1 MNVGR
6 PWLPL
11 ACCALVVVSLAGQG
25 PVFQEVIE
33 LCDLRVPRHVA
44 ERNLNFSVVY
54 LLSVARQGKPERITK
69 IKNDF
74 LDDRAFSECLDRW
87 RLSPTV
93 GQVTVIFN
101 WRHGQ
106 GWSEVVINGSAGHRS
121 IKFQRGWN
129 DAVQ

>member
-1 MNVGR
+1 MSVGR

-11 ACCALVVVSLAGQG
+11 ALCVLVVVALVGQA
-25 PVFQEVIE
+25 PVFQEAIE
-33 LCDLRVPRHVA
+33 LCDFRVPRHVA

-54 LLSVARQGKPERITK
+54 SLSVGRQGKPEQITK

-74 LDDRAFSECLDRW
+74 LEDRAFSECLDRW
-87 RLSPTV
+87 RLNPSI

-106 GWSEVVINGSAGHRS
+106 GWSEVFVNGSAGHRS
-121 IKFQRGWN
+121 IKFQPGWN
-129 DAVQ
+129 DALR